1 MRLLVVTNDYP
12 PRPGGIQ
19 QYLGSLVAAYPHQ
32 VRVLAPRDPDADP
45 HAVGVARGPHRFM
58 WPTPRVARWV
68 EREARAFDPDAVLF
82 GAPYPL
88 PWLGPWLRNRIG
100 RPYAVLGHGA
110 EITVPAAIPGL
121 RQFFARYWKAAD
133 VLVANAGFAAGKLE
147 AVTGRPVTVI
157 GAGVDVEAFT
167 PAPAPPRNDPPV
179 VGCVSRFVPR
189 KGQHRLLEAA
199 AEVRRRGRDLEV
211 LLVGSGRREAPLRR
225 LAERLGV
232 PTRFEVGVPWAA
244 LPDAYRAM
252 DVFCAP
258 VRSRWGGLEAE
269 GLGLV
274 FLEAAAC
281 GLPVVAG
288 DSGGAPETVDPG
300 RTGFVAHSVGD
311 VVEALELLLGD
322 LARARHMGA
331 AGRERV
337 VAEFTWSR
345 TADRLLEALGAVAR
359 S

>member
-19 QYLGSLVAAYPHQ
+19 QYLGSLVAAYPHP

-88 PWLGPWLRNRIG
+88 PWMGPWLRKRIG

-110 EITVPAAIPGL
+110 EIMIPAAIPGL
-121 RQFFARYWKAAD
+121 RQFFARSWKAAD
-133 VLVANAGFAAGKLE
+133 VLVANARFAAGKLE
-147 AVTGRPVTVI
+147 AVTAKPVTVV

-167 PAPAPPRNDPPV
+167 PAAEPPRNHPPV

-189 KGQHRLLEAA
+189 KGQHRLLAA
-199 AEVRRRGRDLEV
+199 VAEVRRRGTDAQV
-211 LLVGSGRREAPLRR
+211 LLVGTGRRETALRR
-225 LAERLGV
+225 LAERLAV
-232 PTRFEVGVPWAA
+232 PCRFEVGVPWVG

-258 VRSRWGGLEAE
+258 VKSRWGGLEAE

-281 GLPVVAG
+281 GLPVIAG

-300 RTGFVAHSVGD
+300 RTGFVAHSGGD
-311 VVEALELLLGD
+311 LVEGLELLLGD
-322 LARARHMGA
+322 PVRARAMGA

-337 VAEFTWSR
+337 VAEFTWER
-345 TADRLLEALGAVAR
+345 TADRLLAALRGDAR